1 MSKQDHAGRYEV
13 NAISGDTQ
21 PVNRSI
27 LGSGTRAV
35 TSYSSLG
42 PTGGGRERVR
52 GGKDPYKNF
61 TMEVKM
67 LKWAR
72 KKLKK

>member
-1 MSKQDHAGRYEV
+1 MKVSKQDHVGKYEV
-13 NAISGDTQ
+13 NAVSGDTL

-42 PTGGGRERVR
+42 HTGGG
-52 GGKDPYKNF
+52 GGGGGR
-61 TMEVKM
+61 
-67 LKWAR
+67 KWT
-72 KKLKK
+72 KITI